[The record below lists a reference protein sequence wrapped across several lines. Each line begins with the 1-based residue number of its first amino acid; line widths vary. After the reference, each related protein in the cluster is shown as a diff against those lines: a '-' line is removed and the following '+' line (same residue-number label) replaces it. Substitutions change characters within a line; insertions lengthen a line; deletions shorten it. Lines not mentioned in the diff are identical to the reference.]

1 MLSHDQTI
9 WIQAMINRATEIIN
23 IVNSSNTSQASNNQE
38 NSNETISLQNRIGA
52 SRSLIESSRNNN
64 SSSSQTQSQIRSN
77 NLSANTTTTPGA
89 TTETPQTNISQEF
102 TKAHTKANQSN
113 EKIKELTEKVEK
125 LSGNNTKN
133 NINEANKKAFANC
146 PNQNANQ
153 KSLKLETNEN
163 LNEAKKIVSNI
174 KQPSETMNQIFEFET
189 QINDTK
195 TQKDFWSERA
205 NKWQKEKEFTQN
217 GSGYAEK
224 DKNLVERTYK
234 DLIELQN
241 NFEANSGQS
250 GKSIASR
257 SDIILKIKT
266 NQAILD
272 LLKQGKPSE
281 SIDRNA
287 IAEATYSNLKS
298 NNYKNNILN
307 IEANLNEWRSE
318 SKSSNGQIANQ
329 ANQQI
334 NINKELLEKNRAGNN
349 LYSILEKFY
358 DTESTRSYSAE
369 QKRNLDPIRE
379 EIKSLSEQF
388 NREVEENDNSKYKI
402 SYDKIINSV
411 NRINNYFNLVS

>member
-23 IVNSSNTSQASNNQE
+23 IVNSNNVSRISNNQQS
-38 NSNETISLQNRIGA
+38 SNQTTSLQNRIGA
-52 SRSLIESSRNNN
+52 SRSLIEGSRNNN
-64 SSSSQTQSQIRSN
+64 SGPTQTQSQTRYN
-77 NLSANTTTTPGA
+77 DLSANTATTQIA

-102 TKAHTKANQSN
+102 TKAHTKANQGN

-125 LSGNNTKN
+125 LSRNNTKN
-133 NINEANKKAFANC
+133 NINEVSKKAFANC

-163 LNEAKKIVSNI
+163 LNEARKIVSNI
-174 KQPSETMNQIFEFET
+174 KKPSETMNQIFDFET

-250 GKSIASR
+250 GKSIGSR
-257 SDIILKIKT
+257 SDIISKIKT

-272 LLKQGKPSE
+272 LLKQGKSSE

-287 IAEATYSNLKS
+287 IAEASYSHLKS
-298 NNYKNNILN
+298 QLFKNQISELGKNIKQWDSDSKSKNNKKASL
-307 IEANLNEWRSE
+307 
-318 SKSSNGQIANQ
+318 

-334 NINKELLEKNRAGNN
+334 NINKELLEKSRTGNN

-358 DTESTRSYSAE
+358 DAESTRSYSAE